1 MKKMKLNFLYF
12 FLCTILTLLLISCSN
27 ERLQKI
33 GVTKKNNNQFSV
45 SRKAPL
51 EMPPDMYLR
60 PPKLKNETKKNNL
73 SLEDEELS
81 IDDILNNKVS
91 KKDTVDNDST
101 KTKSK
106 EKRILKKILNK
117 KATVLKELVSL
128 NYVN

>member
-1 MKKMKLNFLYF
+1 MKLNFLYF
-12 FLCTILTLLLISCSN
+12 FLYTILTLLFVSCAN
-27 ERLQKI
+27 ETLQKI
-33 GVTKKNNNQFSV
+33 GVTKKKNNQFTV

-51 EMPPDMYLR
+51 EMPPDMFLR

-81 IDDILNNKVS
+81 IDDILNDKVS

-117 KATVLKELVSL
+117 KATVLK
-128 NYVN
+128 

>member
-1 MKKMKLNFLYF
+1 MNVFKKL
-12 FLCTILTLLLISCSN
+12 
-27 ERLQKI
+27 ELQK
-33 GVTKKNNNQFSV
+33 KKNNQFSV

-51 EMPPDMYLR
+51 EMPPDMFLR

-73 SLEDEELS
+73 SLEGEELS
-81 IDDILNNKVS
+81 IDDILNDKVS

-117 KATVLKELVSL
+117 KATVLK
-128 NYVN
+128 